1 MYFFEYSKSGNCLG
15 VKKVEDLVY
24 IYIYSWLFWGLVGLD
39 LIWWYDEN
47 VYLVEFDLDGSFF
60 LNMEDEGLDLNNE
73 GYNWLGGDWE
83 NFVGNNNFILFVNR
97 FVRDN
102 LVNNED
108 NGGVLDDYF
117 YNVYGDF
124 VDFFVFNEVDIKL
137 ILSVMELLND
147 NYV

>member
-1 MYFFEYSKSGNCLG
+1 M
-15 VKKVEDLVY
+15 
-24 IYIYSWLFWGLVGLD
+24 
-39 LIWWYDEN
+39 
-47 VYLVEFDLDGSFF
+47 EFDLDGSFF